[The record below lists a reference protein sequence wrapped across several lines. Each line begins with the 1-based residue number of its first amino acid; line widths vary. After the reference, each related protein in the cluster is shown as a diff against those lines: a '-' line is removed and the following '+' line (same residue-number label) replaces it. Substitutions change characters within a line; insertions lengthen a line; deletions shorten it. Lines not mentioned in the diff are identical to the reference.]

1 MQLQSLTR
9 SRSGV
14 DHQWGLTLRWPQC
27 IHLSHLRSILTHS
40 KNWADSNKTVTYSII
55 NYKKLM
61 NNLSNGKKI
70 SRKLDNQNLNNYI
83 LCLLESQ
90 LLMPTTFI
98 FRTIIAIITIQF
110 KHLRLSFL
118 RVLSLRRS
126 LQLWILMCSL
136 HSPEGHP
143 ERHLQLSRVLE
154 GEVKGVVAEEDKQ
167 LPFLIKNCLH
177 CNSKKNIGLKLV
189 LELPGRLNAQRTP
202 RSLKIE
208 EM

>member
-1 MQLQSLTR
+1 MEL
-9 SRSGV
+9 
-14 DHQWGLTLRWPQC
+14 
-27 IHLSHLRSILTHS
+27 
-40 KNWADSNKTVTYSII
+40 YSTKE
-55 NYKKLM
+55 NACPDRPR
-61 NNLSNGKKI
+61 G
-70 SRKLDNQNLNNYI
+70 
-83 LCLLESQ
+83 
-90 LLMPTTFI
+90 
-98 FRTIIAIITIQF
+98 
-110 KHLRLSFL
+110 
-118 RVLSLRRS
+118 
-126 LQLWILMCSL
+126 